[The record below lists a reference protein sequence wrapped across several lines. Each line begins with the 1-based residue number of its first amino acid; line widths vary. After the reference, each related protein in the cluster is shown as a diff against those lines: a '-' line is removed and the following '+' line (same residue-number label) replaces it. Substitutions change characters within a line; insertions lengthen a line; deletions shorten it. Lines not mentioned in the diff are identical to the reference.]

1 MWSYIQRKQ
10 TRFFRVLYDKNKV
23 FGRYPV
29 RFFRL
34 GKKTDRES
42 THEETAKENE
52 TTEGEEEE
60 YDPLVF

>member
-1 MWSYIQRKQ
+1 
-10 TRFFRVLYDKNKV
+10 V